1 VKPNRNRLGLALV
14 IQPPRIS
21 RWLLL
26 LVFLP
31 LLLPAVPA
39 AAQNVAPELNAE
51 QVNRAIDQAI
61 RFLKREQRK
70 DGSWPP
76 PSVLAGYSI
85 SPLCAL
91 ALLNAGVDASDE
103 HMARALDH
111 LRKHEYQYNYEISL
125 QLMALCL
132 GEPEKDLLLI
142 NRLATKLV
150 NQQKTAGR
158 YPGSWGY
165 GGRAASDGD
174 PSNAQF
180 ALLAL
185 YEADRTFERY
195 NVASPIP
202 RNTWELALEYWED
215 SQNPVTGGW
224 AYTPGAS
231 ATGSMTCAGIASVI
245 MARERLNL
253 TSSTIQNDEVLCCG
267 NVEREDHVARGLQWL
282 GNNFSISTNPGD
294 RTRWWLY
301 YLYALERVGR
311 LSHERLIGGHDWY
324 RAGTAELL
332 NHQDKISGAWRGIGV
347 HESDESVATS
357 FALLF
362 LAKGRRPT
370 LMAKLQYGA
379 GGDDKWN
386 RHPHDAMNLTRYVEM
401 RWKRDL
407 SWHTVRAEKAT
418 VDDLLQAPVLYIS
431 GSGSL
436 AELMRPEFENVVR
449 DYVSR
454 GGFIFAEGCCDPNSQ
469 FDADF
474 RAWMAR
480 LFPDNPLTQLGPDH
494 EVWFFEEVPPLKS
507 MYAGQLYGVN
517 VGCRTSVIYC
527 QHPKS
532 GANSLSCYWELGD
545 LRGRR
550 DVPKKVK
557 DEVDTALA
565 IGINVLAYATGR
577 QVRYKYE
584 IPARTEQ
591 ADAVASVDRAKVIIG
606 KLQHEGGWNAAPG
619 ALPALQREL
628 SQRFGMLVPTD
639 QREVD
644 LLQPG
649 GKLFDYH
656 MVFLHGR
663 NEFSFT
669 DEQRAQLRLFVEE
682 RGGMILADAVCASE
696 AFARSFRREMGLIF
710 PNRKLVSIP
719 HNDPLYTTQYGG
731 FDLSSVQR
739 VQPTQAGEN
748 QPVRADIR
756 QVKPE
761 LEAITIDDGRY
772 GVIFS
777 PYDLSCALESKEN
790 YQCRGY
796 TRESAARIA
805 INVVLYSLHE

>member
-1 VKPNRNRLGLALV
+1 MKP
-14 IQPPRIS
+14 IS
-21 RWLLL
+21 KRFGWACLMKLPTRCRWLLL
-26 LVFLP
+26 T
-31 LLLPAVPA
+31 LLLPWGWWFASPA
-39 AAQNVAPELNAE
+39 AAQNAPELNAE
-51 QVNRAIDQAI
+51 EVNRAIDQAI

-70 DGSWPP
+70 DGTWSP

-91 ALLNAGVDASDE
+91 ALLNAGVDPSDE
-103 HMARALDH
+103 HVARALDH
-111 LRKHEYQYNYEISL
+111 LRKHEYQYNYEVSL

-142 NRLATKLV
+142 NRLATRLV
-150 NQQKTAGR
+150 NEQISSGR
-158 YPGSWGY
+158 NRGAWGY
-165 GGRAASDGD
+165 GGRANSGGD

-195 NVASPIP
+195 NAVSPIP
-202 RNTWELALEYWED
+202 RTTWEWALEYWQD
-215 SQNPVTGGW
+215 TQNPVNGGW
-224 AYTPGAS
+224 AYVPGS
-231 ATGSMTCAGIASVI
+231 SVTGSMTCAGIASVI

-253 TSSTIQNDEVLCCG
+253 TTSHIQNDQVLCCG

-282 GNNFSISTNPGD
+282 GNNFSASTNPGD
-294 RTRWWLY
+294 RSRWWLY

-311 LSHERLIGGHDWY
+311 LSNERLIGGHDWY

-332 NHQDKISGAWRGIGV
+332 KHQDKITGAWRGIGV
-347 HESDESVATS
+347 HESDEAVATS

-370 LMAKLQYGA
+370 LLAKLQYGA
-379 GGDDKWN
+379 RGDDKWN
-386 RHPHDAMNLTRYVEM
+386 RHPHDAMNLTRYVET

-407 SWHTVRAEKAT
+407 SWHVVRADRAT

-436 AELMRPEFENVVR
+436 AELMQPEFENVIR
-449 DYVSR
+449 EYISR

-469 FDADF
+469 FDTDF

-527 QHPKS
+527 QHPRN
-532 GANSLSCYWELGD
+532 ANSLSCYWELGD

-557 DEVDTALA
+557 EEVDTALA

-584 IPARTEQ
+584 IPARSEP
-591 ADAVASVDRAKVIIG
+591 ADAVAAVDRAKVIIG

-628 SQRFGMLVPTD
+628 SRRYGMLVPTD

-649 GKLFDYH
+649 GKLFDH
-656 MVFLHGR
+656 HLVFLHGR

-696 AFARSFRREMGLIF
+696 AFARSFRREMALIF
-710 PNRKLVSIP
+710 PKRKLVSIP
-719 HNDPLYTTQYGG
+719 HNDPIYTTQYGG
-731 FDLSSVQR
+731 FDLSSVER
-739 VQPTQAGEN
+739 VQPSQGGGN

-761 LEAITIDDGRY
+761 LEAIVMDDGRY